1 MILLQALNLDKDQ
14 WSPED
19 KWVSEMMF
27 IKKKIIEHHA
37 FELWICV
44 SSIEH

>member
-27 IKKKIIEHHA
+27 IKMIIEHHA
-37 FELWICV
+37 SELWICV
-44 SSIEH
+44 SFIKH